1 MDADRVPPVDVILIP
16 IGAPEQLPE
25 IVVFLTV
32 RLKVPVAPT
41 ETSIPLLRKLVIE
54 QFSTFTCLPARY
66 LMPFSPLPAPF
77 IDKLRSVTTSFVP
90 ALMMTALTVANRIP
104 ASVPSPLIVMD
115 LVIVT
120 APNPPGSSTEIS
132 PHAAV

>member
-66 LMPFSPLPAPF
+66 LMPFSPLPPPF
-77 IDKLRSVTTSFVP
+77 
-90 ALMMTALTVANRIP
+90 
-104 ASVPSPLIVMD
+104 IVMD

-132 PHAAV
+132 PHAAVLDIAPAKVLQGAVRLHGLASSPTPD